1 MDNEHLLK
9 FLEGLSDHVES
20 FKRDVKLEIQ
30 KDRTPK
36 SEINENP
43 QATPTATATDIP
55 AGIPSF
61 NPTHEY
67 TKKDNPPATD
77 SNESTVVGNITS
89 EYIPSKQTKQTKQ
102 YTRRSKPT
110 ATGDDPNA
118 KKTWDFGT
126 TWI

>member
-1 MDNEHLLK
+1 MDNERLLN

-20 FKRDVKLEIQ
+20 FKRDI
-30 KDRTPK
+30 K
-36 SEINENP
+36 SEMIENS
-43 QATPTATATDIP
+43 QTTPTPTATDIP

-67 TKKDNPPATD
+67 TKKDNPPSTD

-89 EYIPSKQTKQTKQ
+89 EHIPSKQYKS
-102 YTRRSKPT
+102 RSKPA